1 MSLRNTAMWKVE
13 GAKLLL
19 DRGADVNAR
28 AAVDE
33 KALVDKHR
41 FFTPSPNSMT
51 GACLLLNYCWIAAR
65 TFRFARNFL
74 AITNS
79 RTKRLNV
86 PHWDTPCSFPQPTA
100 LSQAIVQFCCA
111 SEERRNKEKHRLSR
125 PRYSR
130 LQRRRV
136 YTSARWRRYSLEANR
151 SLLTFMPS

>member
-1 MSLRNTAMWKVE
+1 MWKVE

-111 SEERRNKEKHRLSR
+111 SEERRNKERTGYFARGTAASSASV
-125 PRYSR
+125 YI
-130 LQRRRV
+130 LQ
-136 YTSARWRRYSLEANR
+136 SGGGGIRWRRTGR
-151 SLLTFMPS
+151 S